1 MGKEVQTIL
10 NLLSEGIV
18 VEGDIQATKD
28 IRIDGTLVG
37 TVQTNGRLVLGPAS
51 KVTGGVNSP
60 NIDIYGMVEGNI
72 VSTGIVI
79 LRKDS
84 KIKGTITT
92 VTMMVEAGATEK
104 VKWSPGRGKSTCRE
118 KVKRNNTDY
127 LHRFRRKSINLQ
139 GNY

>member
-1 MGKEVQTIL
+1 MGKEVQAIL

-18 VEGDIQATKD
+18 VEGDIRTTKD

-60 NIDIYGMVEGNI
+60 SIDIYGQVEGDI
-72 VSTGIVI
+72 VSTGSIV

-92 VTMMVEAGATEK
+92 RTMIVEAGATFNGESKMLAGKEK
-104 VKWSPGRGKSTCRE
+104 SELPSGGE
-118 KVKRNNTDY
+118 K
-127 LHRFRRKSINLQ
+127 
-139 GNY
+139 

>member
-18 VEGDIQATKD
+18 VEGDIRTTKD

-60 NIDIYGMVEGNI
+60 SIDIYGQVEGDR
-72 VSTGIVI
+72 
-79 LRKDS
+79 LYR
-84 KIKGTITT
+84 
-92 VTMMVEAGATEK
+92 VE
-104 VKWSPGRGKSTCRE
+104 
-118 KVKRNNTDY
+118 KRLEN
-127 LHRFRRKSINLQ
+127 Q
-139 GNY
+139 GNDNHAHDDC

>member
-92 VTMMVEAGATEK
+92 VTMMVEAGATFNGESKMVPGKGKVYVSGEGEK
-104 VKWSPGRGKSTCRE
+104 K
-118 KVKRNNTDY
+118 
-127 LHRFRRKSINLQ
+127 
-139 GNY
+139 

>member
-10 NLLSEGIV
+10 NFLSEGIV

-37 TVQTNGRLVLGPAS
+37 TLQTDGRLVLGPAS

-60 NIDIYGMVEGNI
+60 NIDIYGMVEGDI
-72 VSTGIVI
+72 VSVGIVV

-92 VTMMVEAGATEK
+92 VTMIIEAGATFNGESIMVPGKGKLHALGECEK
-104 VKWSPGRGKSTCRE
+104 K
-118 KVKRNNTDY
+118 
-127 LHRFRRKSINLQ
+127 
-139 GNY
+139 

>member
-37 TVQTNGRLVLGPAS
+37 TLQTNGRLVLGPAS

-92 VTMMVEAGATEK
+92 VTMMVEAGATFNGESKMVPGKGKVYVLGEGEK
-104 VKWSPGRGKSTCRE
+104 K
-118 KVKRNNTDY
+118 
-127 LHRFRRKSINLQ
+127 
-139 GNY
+139 